1 MRILEVIDKTV
12 RLIYLTQERWLHI
25 LRHDEMSESLEL
37 IAETLR
43 RPDRIILSEKDDDVV
58 YYFRYYKHQER
69 YLQIV
74 VKYLNGEGFVV
85 TGYFNRNLC

>member
-1 MRILEVIDKTV
+1 MRILEIVDKTV
-12 RLIYLTQERWLHI
+12 RVIYLTRERWSHI
-25 LRHDEMSESLEL
+25 LLHDEMSRSLEL

-43 RPDRIILSEKDDDVV
+43 RPDRIIPSENDDDVV
-58 YYFRYYKHQER
+58 YYFRYYKHQKQ
-69 YLQIV
+69 YLLVV